1 MPPKARASKGIL
13 GVPKRAGRQV
23 FVFGRYAE
31 DLPSDESDDPDF
43 RESDD
48 PDFKDDFGETST
60 STAAKTKG

>member
-43 RESDD
+43 EESDD
-48 PDFKDDFGETST
+48 PDFKDNLKETSAN
-60 STAAKTKG
+60 TATETKG